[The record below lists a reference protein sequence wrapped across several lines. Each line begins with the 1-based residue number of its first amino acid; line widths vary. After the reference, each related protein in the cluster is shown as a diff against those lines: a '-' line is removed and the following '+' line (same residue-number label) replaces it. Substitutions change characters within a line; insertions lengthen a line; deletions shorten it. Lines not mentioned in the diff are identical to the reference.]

1 MVGLDFW
8 ENVLENF
15 YLRKTSKKSEI
26 FPIFGRIIFENELPC
41 LASTH
46 ALSKTQGNCKI

>member
-26 FPIFGRIIFENELPC
+26 FSIFGRIIFENEVTC
-41 LASTH
+41 LARTP
-46 ALSKTQGNCKI
+46 AVSKTKRNR